1 MSFQN
6 TVDLAIDPCVMCGG
20 KLPGWRMRMRTT
32 FVFPGDFAGEVK
44 CAASNPQTQ
53 FRKWLFLGR
62 EQGHVLN
69 FCSRPHFRKSS
80 ERIQQGF
87 TGEKIFPQNMT
98 QMPHPPSLNIT
109 FVEY

>member
-1 MSFQN
+1 
-6 TVDLAIDPCVMCGG
+6 
-20 KLPGWRMRMRTT
+20 MRTT

-80 ERIQQGF
+80 KRIQQGF